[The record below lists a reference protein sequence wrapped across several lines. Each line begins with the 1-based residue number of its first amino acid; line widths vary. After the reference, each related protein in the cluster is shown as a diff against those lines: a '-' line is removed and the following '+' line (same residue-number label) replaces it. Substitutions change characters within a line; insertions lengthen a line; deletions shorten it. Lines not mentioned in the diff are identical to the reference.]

1 MKPITA
7 IVPDFRD
14 ALEEAMK
21 ETSEQIVY
29 ELKREG
35 PYWTGFF
42 ETLWVIEPGKKAIPG
57 TIPNPFPVPK
67 RPKTPQYT
75 EAFAPDSPNLG
86 GYTIGN
92 RAQYK
97 LYAQYILADTSGR
110 GAQQGR
116 SPNATAEKFWFDT
129 YVNAKMGRT
138 INREIANV
146 FRRYR

>member
-7 IVPDFRD
+7 VVPDFRD

-21 ETSEQIVY
+21 EASEQIVY

-35 PYWTGFF
+35 PYWTGVF

-57 TIPNPFPVPK
+57 TIPNPLPTPR

-75 EAFAPDSPNLG
+75 EAFAPESPNLG

-92 RAQYK
+92 RAKYK
-97 LYAQYILADTSGR
+97 LYAQYILASSTGR
-110 GAQQGR
+110 GPQKGE
-116 SPNATAEKFWFDT
+116 SEGATAEKDWFDT
-129 YVNAKMGRT
+129 YVNSKMGGT
-138 INREIANV
+138 IQRELTNV